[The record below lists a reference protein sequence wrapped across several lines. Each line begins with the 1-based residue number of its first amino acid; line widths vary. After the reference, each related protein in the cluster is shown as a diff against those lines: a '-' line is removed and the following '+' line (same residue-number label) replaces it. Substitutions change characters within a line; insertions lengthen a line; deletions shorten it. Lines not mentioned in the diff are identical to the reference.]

1 MNGYSIKIHKCWSLR
16 GNLDAVIV
24 VVTDIEINSV
34 LGGSN
39 LFLWIFI
46 QLGSFGAWHI
56 SNWNRKEMLDLHPA
70 SEKQTEHNGACSG

>member
-34 LGGSN
+34 YREVQTCFCG
-39 LFLWIFI
+39 FLYSWVLLAPGTYPTGI
-46 QLGSFGAWHI
+46 
-56 SNWNRKEMLDLHPA
+56 
-70 SEKQTEHNGACSG
+70 EKKC